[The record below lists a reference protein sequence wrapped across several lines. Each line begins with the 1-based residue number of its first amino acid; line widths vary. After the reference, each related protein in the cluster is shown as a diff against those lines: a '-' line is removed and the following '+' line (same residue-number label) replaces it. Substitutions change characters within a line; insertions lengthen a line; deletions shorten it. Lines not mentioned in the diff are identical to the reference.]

1 MDDPLGAFT
10 DDDVRV
16 VGAAGGPLAG
26 LSFGAKDLYDV
37 AGFVTGAGSPDWR
50 RTHAAAQ
57 RTAPAVQALL
67 DAGATLVGKTHTDEL
82 AYSLLGMN
90 GHYGT
95 PVNPR
100 APGRVPGGSSSGSA
114 SAVAGELVPFALGSD
129 TGGSV
134 RVPASNQGILG
145 IRPSHGAIPLDGIVP
160 LAPAFDTVG
169 WFARDPA
176 LFARLG
182 DVLLGPGDAGWRPAR
197 LVLPSDAWALA
208 EADVHASLE
217 GAARRVVGSLGVP
230 ASHDELAPDGLE
242 AWASAFR
249 VLQAREIWRT
259 HRDWVESTQPT
270 FGPGVRERFAWAA
283 SLTEDDEAAARPV
296 RDAAVRALDELLGDD
311 ALLLLPTAPTPAPR
325 LDSSPDEL
333 EGYRTRTMQLTC
345 PAGLAGLP
353 QVSLPLGD
361 AQGCPVGLSLLGPRG
376 RDHVLLALASVAL
389 AA

>member
-1 MDDPLGAFT
+1 MQDDYGAFT
-10 DDDVRV
+10 DDDVQV
-16 VGAAGGPLAG
+16 AGAPGGSLAG
-26 LSFGAKDLYDV
+26 LAFGAKDLYDV
-37 AGFVTGAGSPDWR
+37 AGFVTGAGSPDWA
-50 RTHAAAQ
+50 RTHGPAE
-57 RTAPAVQALL
+57 RSAPAVQALL

-114 SAVAGELVPFALGSD
+114 TAVAAGLVPFALGSD

-145 IRPSHGAIPLDGIVP
+145 IRPTHGSIPLDGVVP
-160 LAPAFDTVG
+160 LAPSFDVAG
-169 WFARDPA
+169 WFAQDPA

-182 DVLLGPGDAGWRPAR
+182 DVLLGAGDPGWRPAR
-197 LVLPSDAWALA
+197 LVLPSDAWGLA
-208 EADVHASLE
+208 DPDVRTSLE
-217 GAARRVVGSLGVP
+217 DAARRVVHALGVP
-230 ASHDELAPDGLE
+230 ASHDELAHDGLE

-259 HRDWVESTQPT
+259 HRAWVEATQPT

-283 SLTEDDEAAARPV
+283 SLSDDDEAAARPV
-296 RDAAVRALDELLGDD
+296 GEAAVLALDELFGDD
-311 ALLLLPTAPTPAPR
+311 GLVVLPAAPTPAPR
-325 LDSSPDEL
+325 LDSTPDEL
-333 EGYRTRTMQLTC
+333 EDYRTRTMQLTC

-353 QVSLPLGD
+353 QVSVPLGE
-361 AQGCPVGLSLLGPRG
+361 AGGCPVALSLLGPRG
-376 RDHVLLALASVAL
+376 RDHALLALAGIAL
-389 AA
+389 AS